1 MAAYDARVDTL
12 FVAVGMQQWG
22 SFDADSRTVE
32 VHQEA
37 IAGHEDLLDAA
48 AIHTLLGRGTVHALA
63 PEQMPDRTPAAAV
76 LRY

>member
-63 PEQMPDRTPAAAV
+63 PEQMPDRTPAAAI